1 MLFYGKINSEF
12 PKKLLEQAVYKFET
26 VFFFFP
32 IQGNV
37 KVGENRKRRH
47 FKFLVDT
54 NPAQQSAIWII
65 HPNFLSVL
73 KINVNGSL
81 ELIWQ
86 PKVNIN
92 NIEDQ

>member
-1 MLFYGKINSEF
+1 MVFIPCRGK
-12 PKKLLEQAVYKFET
+12 
-26 VFFFFP
+26 
-32 IQGNV
+32 V
-37 KVGENRKRRH
+37 KVGGTGKRRKRRH
-47 FKFLVDT
+47 LKFLVDK
-54 NPAQQSAIWII
+54 NPTQQNAIWII

>member
-1 MLFYGKINSEF
+1 MFSFRVKLRGGEAGNRGKR
-12 PKKLLEQAVYKFET
+12 Q
-26 VFFFFP
+26 
-32 IQGNV
+32 
-37 KVGENRKRRH
+37 H

-54 NPAQQSAIWII
+54 NPAQPNAIWII